1 MKVKEG
7 SAGWEAFYRE
17 GSSSSVE
24 PDPNL
29 LAHIDFFRRSPVR
42 RILDLG
48 CGDGR
53 HLILLGKLGY
63 EMYGLDFAP
72 TALNHSKER
81 LDQEGLQVE
90 LRCEDMSQLPWPDQ
104 YFDAIVSIRVLH
116 HHTIVSVRKTFDE
129 VHRVLRIGGYVLATV
144 PKDPPPRD
152 WKEGHFAKKGLQTY
166 VPLKGHEKGLPHHF
180 FTERELRKLLS
191 GFTTIRL
198 QEDASDESFYVFL
211 GQKMR

>member
-1 MKVKEG
+1 MNLRKRA
-7 SAGWEAFYRE
+7 AGWEAFYRE

-29 LAHIDFFRRSPVR
+29 LAHIDFFRRSHVR

-53 HLILLGKLGY
+53 HLIFLGKLGY

-72 TALNHSKER
+72 TALNHSKEW
-81 LDQEGLQVE
+81 LNEEGLQAE
-90 LRCEDMSQLPWPDQ
+90 LKCGDMSQLPWPDQ

-116 HHTIVSVRKTFDE
+116 HHTIVSARKTFDE
-129 VHRVLRIGGYVLATV
+129 VHRVLRTGGYVLATV
-144 PKDPPPRD
+144 AKAPAPRD
-152 WKEGHFAKKGLQTY
+152 WKEGHFTKKGPRTY

-180 FTERELRKLLS
+180 FTERELRRLMS
-191 GFTTIRL
+191 GFTVIRL
-198 QEDASDESFYVFL
+198 QEDISNERRYVL
-211 GQKMR
+211 LAQKMQ